1 MGITN
6 HKKRVFSTFSLSLH
20 LHKPREHKTTKTKP
34 HVLHVLSFARGG
46 EAGGEGR
53 PAVTLAP
60 TPSHSFAQEEFVRAI
75 CKQQS
80 QPAFTAT
87 TAGKCKAP
95 LVRLE
100 RGFGVPLSHSPN
112 PEVTG
117 KRGNKKCP
125 TKTKKTHSSSF
136 QEGIFHLQYF
146 HGLLKHGSSDPKL

>member
-1 MGITN
+1 MFFLLREVG
-6 HKKRVFSTFSLSLH
+6 KKG
-20 LHKPREHKTTKTKP
+20 E
-34 HVLHVLSFARGG
+34 RGDQQLPWHQ
-46 EAGGEGR
+46 R
-53 PAVTLAP
+53 
-60 TPSHSFAQEEFVRAI
+60 HRSFAQEEFVRVI

-95 LVRLE
+95 LVQLE

-125 TKTKKTHSSSF
+125 TKTKKTKPTAAVSKREFS
-136 QEGIFHLQYF
+136 IFNIFIDFSNMVQVMQNCNNQNHIA
-146 HGLLKHGSSDPKL
+146 K